1 MSKLTYQQRQR
12 LPASQ
17 FALRRERKYPIEDK
31 AHARAALAR
40 VSRFGTPAQKME
52 VRRKVH
58 SKFPDIKQ
66 ERLRA

>member
-1 MSKLTYQQRQR
+1 MSKLTYRQRQN
-12 LPASQ
+12 LSSSQ

-58 SKFPDIKQ
+58 EKFPSIK
-66 ERLRA
+66 EKRLKA